1 MGILWAK
8 RIGSEPG
15 IAVAKAQGFDAVEPS
30 LSALAE
36 LDAEGLSSF
45 GDSLKAS
52 GLGCEVFASIL
63 PADVAVTERGFNIY
77 SWTEYLRAALDRAAR
92 LGCRRLLWNE
102 GKARILPIEGETSIF
117 KEHFNQ
123 FLFMLC
129 DIGVQ
134 YGMEICLEPLGPR
147 RTNFINSLSE
157 ALEVIDSVNKPNL
170 AIALSS
176 AAFSEIGIT
185 DDELAAFEGRI
196 AHARVEVPR
205 DARTGIQTAD
215 LGALPFFRALK
226 NIKYQGTIALPGD
239 ADEAALRACR
249 DSWR

>member
-1 MGILWAK
+1 MGILWSK
-8 RIGSEPG
+8 RIGSESEIP
-15 IAVAKAQGFDAVEPS
+15 VAKAQGFDAVEPS

-45 GDSLKAS
+45 EERLKES
-52 GLGCEVFASIL
+52 RLGCEVFASIL

-129 DIGVQ
+129 DIGEQ
-134 YGMEICLEPLGPR
+134 HGMEICLEPLGPR
-147 RTNFINSLSE
+147 RTNFINSLPE
-157 ALEVIDSVNKPNL
+157 ALQVIDSVDKPNL

-176 AAFSEIGIT
+176 SAYAEIGIT
-185 DDELAAFEGRI
+185 DEEISAFAGRI
-196 AHARVEVPR
+196 VHARVEFLR
-205 DARTGIQTAD
+205 DARPGHQAADTGT
-215 LGALPFFRALK
+215 LSFFGALK
-226 NIKYQGTIALPGD
+226 NIGYQGAIALPGD
-239 ADEAALRACR
+239 ADEAALKACR
-249 DSWR
+249 ESWR

>member
-1 MGILWAK
+1 MGILWSK
-8 RIGSEPG
+8 RIESEPG

-45 GDSLKAS
+45 EKRVKESQ
-52 GLGCEVFASIL
+52 LGCEVFASIL
-63 PADVAVTERGFNIY
+63 PAGVAVTERGFNIY
-77 SWTEYLRAALDRAAR
+77 SWTEYLRAALARAAR

-129 DIGVQ
+129 DIGEQ

-157 ALEVIDSVNKPNL
+157 ALQVIDSVNKPNL

-176 AAFSEIGIT
+176 SAYAEIGIT
-185 DDELAAFEGRI
+185 DDELAIFAGRI
-196 AHARVEVPR
+196 AHARIEFSR
-205 DARTGIQTAD
+205 DARPVSQAEDPG
-215 LGALPFFRALK
+215 LPPFFKALK
-226 NIKYQGTIALPGD
+226 HIGYQGAIALPGD
-239 ADEAALRACR
+239 SDEDILISCKRL
-249 DSWR
+249 WR